1 MDVARFMFL
10 VVIIFFCRLD
20 QVVDLR
26 KHMRFVLLC
35 ISRTILNV
43 PLCRQTGPGVI
54 VLLMRTVARNS
65 VIELSLLEVPTADRR
80 VCVIAN
86 R

>member
-1 MDVARFMFL
+1 MDVARLMVR
-10 VVIIFFCRLD
+10 VVLIFFCRLD
-20 QVVDLR
+20 HVVDLSE
-26 KHMRFVLLC
+26 HMHFVLLC
-35 ISRTILNV
+35 VSRTILNV

-65 VIELSLLEVPTADRR
+65 AVELSLPEVPTADRS
-80 VCVIAN
+80 VCVVAD